1 MRASSLGP
9 RTGSPLPRG
18 RAENWRS
25 HMTDDLPA
33 CETLKLTIE
42 RGILHVTLDRPET
55 KNALNRAM
63 VRDLTAAVD
72 YLASHQDIRAAV
84 FRGANA
90 TFCSGGDINGFKE
103 LFSTPPPAAV
113 ERDGVA
119 LHNRGFGQI
128 MARFEALPQTIVMV
142 VEGAAYG
149 GGLGLMCGGDVV
161 LAAADAKFSIS
172 ETTLGVP
179 PSQIAPFVAQRIGVS
194 RTRRLSLTAHRFDG
208 REAES
213 IGLVDQ
219 ACEGT
224 AALDAAL
231 AQVIAGTTRCPPHAN
246 AVTKRLLLA
255 SRTTAREDLL
265 EQSADAFAACLRGG
279 EGREGVTAFLEK
291 RKARWAE

>member
-1 MRASSLGP
+1 MS
-9 RTGSPLPRG
+9 
-18 RAENWRS
+18 
-25 HMTDDLPA
+25 DLPG
-33 CETLKLTIE
+33 CETLRLALD

-63 VRDLTAAVD
+63 VRDLTAVVD
-72 YLASHQDIRAAV
+72 HLAAHHEIRAAV
-84 FRGANA
+84 VRGANS
-90 TFCSGGDINGFKE
+90 TFCAGGDINGFKE
-103 LFSTPPPAAV
+103 MFSTPAPKPG
-113 ERDGVA
+113 ERDGIA
-119 LHNRGFGQI
+119 NHNRGFGSI
-128 MARFEALPQTIVMV
+128 MSRFEALPQTIVMV

-161 LAAADAKFSIS
+161 LATADAKFSVS

-179 PSQIAPFVAQRIGVS
+179 PAQIAPFVAARIGIA

-208 REAES
+208 REAER

-219 ACEGT
+219 ACDGT

-231 AQVIAGTTRCPPHAN
+231 AQVLAGINRCSPNAN

-255 SRTTAREDLL
+255 SRTMPREELL
-265 EQSADAFAACLRGG
+265 EQSADAFAECLRGP

-291 RKARWAE
+291 RKPNWMES

>member
-1 MRASSLGP
+1 M
-9 RTGSPLPRG
+9 TELP
-18 RAENWRS
+18 S
-25 HMTDDLPA
+25 
-33 CETLKLTIE
+33 CETLKLALD
-42 RGILHVTLDRPET
+42 RGVLHVTLDRPET

-72 YLASHQDIRAAV
+72 YLAAHHDVRAAV
-84 FRGANA
+84 VRGANA
-90 TFCSGGDINGFKE
+90 TFCAGGDINGFKE
-103 LFSTPPPAAV
+103 MFSTPAPAAS

-119 LHNRGFGQI
+119 LHNRRFGAI
-128 MARFEALPQTIVMV
+128 MARFEELPQTIVMV
-142 VEGAAYG
+142 VEGAAFG

-179 PSQIAPFVAQRIGVS
+179 PAQIAPFVAQRIGVA

-208 REAES
+208 REAERL
-213 IGLVDQ
+213 GLVDQ

-231 AQVIAGTTRCPPHAN
+231 EQVLAGIRRCSPHAN
-246 AVTKRLLLA
+246 AVTKRLILA
-255 SRTTAREDLL
+255 SRTLAREELL
-265 EQSADAFAACLRGG
+265 EQSADAFAECLRGE

-291 RKARWAE
+291 RKARWAV

>member
-1 MRASSLGP
+1 MS
-9 RTGSPLPRG
+9 
-18 RAENWRS
+18 
-25 HMTDDLPA
+25 DLPA
-33 CETLKLTIE
+33 CETLKLKLE

-63 VRDLTAAVD
+63 VKDLTAAVD
-72 YLASHQDIRAAV
+72 YLAAHRDIRAAV

-90 TFCSGGDINGFKE
+90 TFCAGGDINGFKE
-103 LFSTPPPAAV
+103 LFSSPLPKPG
-113 ERDGVA
+113 ERDGAA
-119 LHNRGFGQI
+119 LHNRRFGAI
-128 MARFEALPQTIVMV
+128 MSRFEELPQTIVMV

-161 LAAADAKFSIS
+161 LCTADAKFSIS

-179 PSQIAPFVAQRIGVS
+179 PAQIAPFVAQRIGVS

-208 REAES
+208 REAER
-213 IGLVDQ
+213 IGLVDM

-231 AQVIAGTTRCPPHAN
+231 AQVIAGITRCSPHAN
-246 AVTKRLLLA
+246 AVTKRLILA
-255 SRTTAREDLL
+255 SRKIPREELL
-265 EQSADAFAACLRGG
+265 EESADAFAECLRHN

>member
-1 MRASSLGP
+1 
-9 RTGSPLPRG
+9 
-18 RAENWRS
+18 
-25 HMTDDLPA
+25 
-33 CETLKLTIE
+33 
-42 RGILHVTLDRPET
+42 
-55 KNALNRAM
+55 M
-63 VRDLTAAVD
+63 VRDLTAVVD
-72 YLASHQDIRAAV
+72 YLAAHQDIRAAV
-84 FRGANA
+84 VRGANG

-103 LFSTPPPAAV
+103 LFSTALPAAG

-179 PSQIAPFVAQRIGVS
+179 PAQIAPFVAQRIGVS

-208 REAES
+208 REAER
-213 IGLVDQ
+213 IGLVDM
-219 ACEGT
+219 ACDGT

-231 AQVIAGTTRCPPHAN
+231 AQVLAGITRCSPHAN
-246 AVTKRLLLA
+246 AVDQEPHPREPQDA
-255 SRTTAREDLL
+255 ARGI
-265 EQSADAFAACLRGG
+265 AGAVGGCLRRMPASCRGKR
-279 EGREGVTAFLEK
+279 GRQRLP
-291 RKARWAE
+291 AEAQAEMDGLVSPLIPA

>member
-1 MRASSLGP
+1 MP
-9 RTGSPLPRG
+9 
-18 RAENWRS
+18 N
-25 HMTDDLPA
+25 DLPS
-33 CETLKLTIE
+33 CETLKLALE
-42 RGILHVTLDRPET
+42 RGVLHVTLDRPET

-72 YLASHQDIRAAV
+72 YLAEHRDVRAAV
-84 FRGANA
+84 VRGANG
-90 TFCSGGDINGFKE
+90 TFCAGGDINGFKE
-103 LFSTPPPAAV
+103 MFSTPLPKPG
-113 ERDGVA
+113 ERDGAA
-119 LHNRGFGQI
+119 LHNRRFGAI
-128 MARFEALPQTIVMV
+128 MSRFEALPQTIVMV

-179 PSQIAPFVAQRIGVS
+179 PAQIAPFVAQRIGVA

-208 REAES
+208 REAER

-219 ACEGT
+219 ACDGT

-231 AQVIAGTTRCPPHAN
+231 AQVLAGINRCSPDAN

-255 SRTTAREDLL
+255 SRTMPREELL
-265 EQSADAFAACLRGG
+265 EQSADAFAACLRGP
-279 EGREGVTAFLEK
+279 EGQEGVTAFLEK
-291 RKARWAE
+291 RKPKWMTQ